1 MTLLLVIVLFSA
13 LYLRGPNKRSPR
25 ELLLTIASTGYEVE
39 KGEAIKEAVQEA
51 EFAFWIE
58 IDGHRVA
65 AYRFGSRDRARDV
78 ADAFQKG
85 FAVGYWAFDHVD
97 SQTRAKLATALK

>member
-1 MTLLLVIVLFSA
+1 MLVIVVFFA
-13 LYLRGPNKRSPR
+13 VYVRGPNKRSPR
-25 ELLLTIASTGYEVE
+25 KLLLTIASTGFEVE
-39 KGEAIKEAVQEA
+39 KGEAITQAIEGA

-58 IDGHRVA
+58 IDGDRVA
-65 AYRFGSRDRARDV
+65 AYRFGSTDRAKDV

-85 FAVGYWAFDHVD
+85 FAAGYWAFDHVD